1 MDAAPRTKVLLAVG
15 VDKTARM
22 ERILSGHE
30 VVKVETCEDARVLL
44 EQEEFGLVILGV
56 HFDESQMFSL
66 LGDIRAHAA
75 YRKVPILCVLG
86 HKGRVLSDVAI
97 EGLDHAVKAM
107 TANGFLNLENI
118 PDDDDGNGNARI
130 RRIVD
135 YLILIDG
142 DLQQVAA
149 TWSARTTRGTAA
161 CSASRAAARA
171 TSRRRPTTGRSHRSA
186 PSGAHTSSSGL
197 RSASTPRNSVTRAA
211 TSIRTAAKA

>member
-1 MDAAPRTKVLLAVG
+1 
-15 VDKTARM
+15 M
-22 ERILSGHE
+22 ERILSGHD
-30 VVKVETCEDARVLL
+30 VRRVETCEDARVLL
-44 EQEEFGLVILGV
+44 ENEEFGIVILGV

-86 HKGRVLSDVAI
+86 HRGKMLSDVAV

-118 PDDDDGNGNARI
+118 PDDEGGNARI

-149 TWSARTTRGTAA
+149 HMERQSNQGNGRLLGEP
-161 CSASRAAARA
+161 
-171 TSRRRPTTGRSHRSA
+171 RRR
-186 PSGAHTSSSGL
+186 SSDKQ
-197 RSASTPRNSVTRAA
+197 VQH
-211 TSIRTAAKA
+211 